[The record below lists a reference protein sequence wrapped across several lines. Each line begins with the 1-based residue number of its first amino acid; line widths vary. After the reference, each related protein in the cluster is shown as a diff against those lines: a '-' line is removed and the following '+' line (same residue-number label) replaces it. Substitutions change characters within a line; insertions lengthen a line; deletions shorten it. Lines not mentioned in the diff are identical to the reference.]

1 MPKQREG
8 DVFMRSLLVVMVAIL
23 LAAAGLIRVDSPAE
37 AAGGGY
43 ASTCGGGETFLYASE
58 MRLLALHN
66 NTRKNHGLKPLCV
79 HPTLQEA
86 ARAHSKDM
94 IQYDYYAHVTRG
106 SNENACARILRFG
119 YRWSSCGENIGYNPT
134 PEGVFLSWMRR
145 STHSSN
151 ILDSDFREV
160 GIGAHTGE
168 YNDSKTT
175 MYTVDFGARR

>member
-1 MPKQREG
+1 
-8 DVFMRSLLVVMVAIL
+8 MRALLVVLVAIL
-23 LAAAGLIRVDSPAE
+23 LAAAGLIRVDSSAE

-66 NTRKNHGLKPLCV
+66 NARKDHGLKPLCV

-94 IQYDYYAHVTRG
+94 IQHDYYAHDTRG
-106 SNENACARILRFG
+106 RNENACERILRFG

-134 PEGVFLSWMRR
+134 PEGVFFFWMRS
-145 STHSSN
+145 STHIGN
-151 ILDSDFREV
+151 IVDSTFREV

-168 YNDSKTT
+168 FNDAKTT
-175 MYTVDFGARR
+175 MYTVDFGARRGTEIANSPNH

>member
-1 MPKQREG
+1 
-8 DVFMRSLLVVMVAIL
+8 MRSLLVVLVAIL
-23 LAAAGLIRVDSPAE
+23 LAAAGLIHVDSPAE

-43 ASTCGGGETFLYASE
+43 VSTCGGGETFLYATE

-66 NTRKNHGLKPLCV
+66 NARKNHGLKPLCV

-94 IQYDYYAHVTRG
+94 IQHDYYAHITRG

-119 YRWSSCGENIGYNPT
+119 YRWSSCAENIGYDAA
-134 PEGVFLSWMRR
+134 PEGVFFSWMR
-145 STHSSN
+145 SSIHRRN
-151 ILDSDFREV
+151 ILDSSFREV
-160 GIGAHTGE
+160 GIGARTGE
-168 YNDSKTT
+168 HNDSETT

>member
-1 MPKQREG
+1 
-8 DVFMRSLLVVMVAIL
+8 MRSLLVVLVAIL

-43 ASTCGGGETFLYASE
+43 ASTCGGGEIFLYASE

-66 NTRKNHGLKPLCV
+66 NTRKNHALKPLCV

-94 IQYDYYAHVTRG
+94 IQHHYYAHVTRG
-106 SNENACARILRFG
+106 SNENACARIFRFG
-119 YRWSSCGENIGYNPT
+119 YRWSYCAENIGYNPT
-134 PEGVFLSWMRR
+134 PEGVFLSWMR
-145 STHSSN
+145 SSIHHPN
-151 ILDSDFREV
+151 ILDSRFRDV
-160 GIGAHTGE
+160 GIGARTGVYSE
-168 YNDSKTT
+168 SKTT

>member
-8 DVFMRSLLVVMVAIL
+8 DVFMRSLLVVIVVIL

-43 ASTCGGGETFLYASE
+43 ASMCGGGETFLYASE

-94 IQYDYYAHVTRG
+94 IQYDYYAHDTRG
-106 SNENACARILRFG
+106 RNENACARILRFG

-134 PEGVFLSWMRR
+134 PEGVFLFWMRR

-151 ILDSDFREV
+151 ILDSGFREV

-175 MYTVDFGARR
+175 MYTVDIGARR